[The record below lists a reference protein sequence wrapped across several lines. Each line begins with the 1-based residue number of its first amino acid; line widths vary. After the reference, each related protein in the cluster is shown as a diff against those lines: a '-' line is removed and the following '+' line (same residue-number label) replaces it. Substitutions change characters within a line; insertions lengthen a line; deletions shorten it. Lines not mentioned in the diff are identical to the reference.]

1 MFSLPLLVVTWNL
14 NEPKW
19 SLNAPVDDAGIAG
32 VVHEAG
38 AGVERD
44 GYPELVVV
52 DDRAAVHVVHGR
64 RCRGLADLE
73 IVKRAWEKKFLT
85 NFNLSQSRKL
95 AAQADTLLLVSL
107 KLRNKFAK
115 SEFLIHEKGIGE
127 VKDFNST

>member
-1 MFSLPLLVVTWNL
+1 MLILQCAVEGWSAKSHSINFGPLHMFSLPLLVVTWNL
-14 NEPKW
+14 NEPKRR
-19 SLNAPVDDAGIAG
+19 LNAPVDDAGIAG

-73 IVKRAWEKKFLT
+73 TVKRA
-85 NFNLSQSRKL
+85 
-95 AAQADTLLLVSL
+95 
-107 KLRNKFAK
+107 
-115 SEFLIHEKGIGE
+115 
-127 VKDFNST
+127 